1 MISLVIVIVHEVPA
15 EAEAGHGERRYDDEE
30 GGEPEVPV
38 VVDPVV
44 HGQVVEVVG
53 HDAVHHQVRHVGYNG
68 DEGAEEVE
76 PAVAQR
82 LRQGVHLVPAAA
94 GRAA

>member
-1 MISLVIVIVHEVPA
+1 MIVIVHEVPA
-15 EAEAGHGERRYDDEE
+15 EAEARHGERRYDDEE

-44 HGQVVEVVG
+44 HGKVIEVVG
-53 HDAVHHQVRHVGYNG
+53 HDAVHHQVRHVGDDG
-68 DEGAEEVE
+68 DEGAEKVE

-82 LRQGVHLVPAAA
+82 FRQGVHLVPAAA

>member
-1 MISLVIVIVHEVPA
+1 MISLMIVIVHEVPA
-15 EAEAGHGERRYDDEE
+15 EAEARHGEGGYDDEE
-30 GGEPEVPV
+30 GGEAEVPV

-53 HDAVHHQVRHVGYNG
+53 HDAVHDEVRHVGHNG

-82 LRQGVHLVPAAA
+82 LRQGVYLVPAA